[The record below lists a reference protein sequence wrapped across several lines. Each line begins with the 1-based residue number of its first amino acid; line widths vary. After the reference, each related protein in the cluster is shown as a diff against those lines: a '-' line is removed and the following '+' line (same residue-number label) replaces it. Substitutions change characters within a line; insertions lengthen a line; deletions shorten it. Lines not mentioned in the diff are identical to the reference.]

1 MLTPFHLRLKIS
13 LDLISMDTSLHPGST
28 RPLESAKSPVLVH
41 IFAFQCPSTAKWL
54 HFGIQ
59 NERIVK
65 PNEACYAITFKCF
78 AWRRI
83 ISKQIWPDSTE
94 ESFINTLYKTIFTKT
109 DTSVQITVLQSVG
122 VRSINRWG
130 DKYLA
135 LGDWKRFH
143 HLSFLQQSA
152 ATDNSPSS
160 IVTYIVRC
168 FSKADFF
175 PVPLICWGNLISN
188 LTHLTFHGL
197 SSRGNHV
204 DKDFQL

>member
-1 MLTPFHLRLKIS
+1 MLRRFHLRLKIS
-13 LDLISMDTSLHPGST
+13 LDLISMYTSLHPGST

-59 NERIVK
+59 NERIFK
-65 PNEACYAITFKCF
+65 PNEACYATTFKCF
-78 AWRRI
+78 CLAQDYIKTDTTGQYWRKFYQHLI
-83 ISKQIWPDSTE
+83 Q
-94 ESFINTLYKTIFTKT
+94 NNFTKT

-122 VRSINRWG
+122 VRSTNRWG
-130 DKYLA
+130 GKYLA

-160 IVTYIVRC
+160 IVTYIVHC
-168 FSKADFF
+168 FCKADFF
-175 PVPLICWGNLISN
+175 HVPLICWGNLISS
-188 LTHLTFHGL
+188 LPWQ
-197 SSRGNHV
+197 SRG
-204 DKDFQL
+204 

>member
-1 MLTPFHLRLKIS
+1 MLHRFHLRLKIS
-13 LDLISMDTSLHPGST
+13 LGLISMDTSLHPGST
-28 RPLESAKSPVLVH
+28 RPLESTKSPVLVH

-59 NERIVK
+59 NERIFK

-122 VRSINRWG
+122 RQIGEVANIWLWVIEKDFTISLF
-130 DKYLA
+130 Y
-135 LGDWKRFH
+135 
-143 HLSFLQQSA
+143 
-152 ATDNSPSS
+152 NSPPRPTTVLRQSWHTLF
-160 IVTYIVRC
+160 IVFARQT
-168 FSKADFF
+168 FSTF
-175 PVPLICWGNLISN
+175 P
-188 LTHLTFHGL
+188 
-197 SSRGNHV
+197 
-204 DKDFQL
+204 